1 MQYNPHPTRVYAGMG
16 GGCPVG
22 AWAPSIHSSK
32 HELHAPAVHVV
43 HRAPGGGVGGDDEQ
57 GPNACR
63 GISNWAGH
71 AHMNNPIAS

>member
-43 HRAPGGGVGGDDEQ
+43 HRAPGGEWEETM
-57 GPNACR
+57 NR
-63 GISNWAGH
+63 GLMH
-71 AHMNNPIAS
+71 AEVSRIGRGMHT